1 MRIRDIFFTEDR
13 SEFAKK
19 SLLYNVNWFIS
30 LRWVAALTIFLMTF
44 AATNIFGVRLNYIPI
59 YIVGFVVILY
69 NMLLFIWFK
78 LSQLNC
84 KGDSCVRYAMISA
97 HLQIILDIT
106 ALTFLIH
113 LSGGIESPFLFVF
126 IFHPI
131 FASIIISD
139 VSAYLYS
146 VFSIAAVIIMTLLE
160 RGGVLSH
167 YHISEIFV
175 SENISSSLYIVS
187 SITSFVLI
195 QVVSVIITSLIMRD
209 FRKKQADLERIRAEL
224 EEKNKKL
231 KQKDEM
237 RLLFLASATHD
248 LKSPLN
254 TITSYIQSMVDGYM
268 GNITDEQRRVLQRI
282 LNRINGLRQLISDI
296 LILGEFESGEEK
308 EVKSERF
315 DIIQLL
321 RESVEEFR
329 PLASERGISLRFESY
344 VERAYVKA
352 DPLKIDEV
360 IHNYISNAI
369 KYNRDN
375 GSVMVRAE
383 LKGGFVEVSVA
394 DTGIGLK
401 EEDLKRLFTDF
412 FRASEVKKNK
422 IEGTGLGLAIVKR
435 IIERYGGYVW
445 AESRYNEG
453 STFYFKLPVDSSEEG
468 GAGAPAG

>member
-1 MRIRDIFFTEDR
+1 
-13 SEFAKK
+13 
-19 SLLYNVNWFIS
+19 
-30 LRWVAALTIFLMTF
+30 
-44 AATNIFGVRLNYIPI
+44 
-59 YIVGFVVILY
+59 
-69 NMLLFIWFK
+69 
-78 LSQLNC
+78 
-84 KGDSCVRYAMISA
+84 
-97 HLQIILDIT
+97 
-106 ALTFLIH
+106 
-113 LSGGIESPFLFVF
+113 
-126 IFHPI
+126 
-131 FASIIISD
+131 
-139 VSAYLYS
+139 
-146 VFSIAAVIIMTLLE
+146 
-160 RGGVLSH
+160 
-167 YHISEIFV
+167 
-175 SENISSSLYIVS
+175 
-187 SITSFVLI
+187 
-195 QVVSVIITSLIMRD
+195 MRD
-209 FRKKQADLERIRAEL
+209 FRKNQADLERIRAEL

-468 GAGAPAG
+468 GAGASAG